1 MAVSYDWSW
10 FHFLFN
16 EKVGRVLST
25 NHLSK
30 ERKQESCRE
39 SHPIKI
45 TTQTKR
51 KLVPSAEKKATGAKR
66 GKKCSHCLEREKW
79 QRGKARE
86 DMQPAFSAGK
96 HVSRALRGKMKL
108 VKSVQCN
115 ERENV

>member
-1 MAVSYDWSW
+1 MLVSYDWFW

-45 TTQTKR
+45 TTQAKR
-51 KLVPSAEKKATGAKR
+51 ELVPSAEKR
-66 GKKCSHCLEREKW
+66 QRVQSVGKN
-79 QRGKARE
+79 AVT
-86 DMQPAFSAGK
+86 A
-96 HVSRALRGKMKL
+96 
-108 VKSVQCN
+108 
-115 ERENV
+115 